1 MKRILSIILFAA
13 GVFGVG
19 QAKEQLSPDQTL
31 WFTSPAENWA
41 QQALHIGNGYMG
53 ASFYG
58 SVNRERFDIA
68 EKTFWTG
75 GPHSLSDFKSPII
88 KGGKD
93 KIDEI
98 RKLIV
103 EKKYVEA
110 DSLCRK
116 YMVGNYSHYGYFSMV
131 GNLYIDF
138 PESEHPVKDYVRGID
153 LSTSR
158 GFVEYVQEDTYFKR
172 EYFCSYP
179 DKLMVLHFTSDK
191 KNKINF
197 NLSQILTYPAS
208 QVKKETD
215 GLVFNGVIKGNGLK
229 YCIRIK
235 VLQEGGTV
243 SIVNQNICIE
253 GADQATVLYAVDT
266 EYKQEYPLY
275 KGENPQ
281 NNTAKIIKNAGI
293 KGYEKIKNDHIADY
307 QALYNRVKLILKGDE
322 LSEKLPTDTRVRQ
335 LQNGF
340 TDDSSLKTLWF
351 NLSRY
356 LIISASR
363 PGTLPSTLQGV
374 WNTFEKAPWN
384 GNFQSNINLQE
395 MYWSCGPTRLTE
407 CENAYISWVKDLVE
421 SGRKTAEKYYG
432 TRGWVSH
439 STGNIWGHT
448 VPGDDILWGL
458 YPSGAAWHC
467 RHLWEHYVFTQD
479 IDYLKNEA
487 YPIMKEAALF
497 WLENLTPYEGYLIA
511 APTVSAEHGIEMRNG
526 SPVEFSTVNG
536 EECAKKI
543 FTVPAYQDIV
553 MIYDLFSNVVDAANA
568 LHVDKEFSKNI
579 TIAKDK
585 LYPLKKGKYGQLQEW
600 VADVDNPRDHHRH
613 IAHLYGMYP
622 GNMISYTYTPEWAN
636 AVKKSLEMR
645 GFGEFGDRWPHTGGN
660 WSAAWRI
667 ALWARLHEGNTA
679 MYIFNRLIKENG
691 YENMM
696 SNQSGNMQVDAT
708 MATAGLFAEM
718 LLQSHDGFI
727 DLLPALPTEWP
738 EGKITGLAARGG
750 YIIDIEWKNGSLVK
764 AEIKMSKGSIFP
776 VVKVNGTS
784 ISDDDSRII
793 VKQL

>member
-293 KGYEKIKNDHIADY
+293 PVLYDFSDEWTDDKLQSICKNINIAFFSGKDLDEECLKDY
-307 QALYNRVKLILKGDE
+307 LAKCVDSYGCYLAITTIGGRGAIVYNGRKFYRKLPYNFAGGVIDTTGAGDSWITGFISSYIDNMKKMEILKKNSPDNF
-322 LSEKLPTDTRVRQ
+322 LSQSDVEDFEDHVIEQSMCL
-335 LQNGF
+335 G
-340 TDDSSLKTLWF
+340 
-351 NLSRY
+351 NLLAR
-356 LIISASR
+356 R
-363 PGTLPSTLQGV
+363 
-374 WNTFEKAPWN
+374 N
-384 GNFQSNINLQE
+384 
-395 MYWSCGPTRLTE
+395 C
-407 CENAYISWVKDLVE
+407 LVE
-421 SGRKTAEKYYG
+421 GSFGK
-432 TRGWVSH
+432 
-439 STGNIWGHT
+439 
-448 VPGDDILWGL
+448 
-458 YPSGAAWHC
+458 
-467 RHLWEHYVFTQD
+467 
-479 IDYLKNEA
+479 
-487 YPIMKEAALF
+487 
-497 WLENLTPYEGYLIA
+497 
-511 APTVSAEHGIEMRNG
+511 G
-526 SPVEFSTVNG
+526 SPF
-536 EECAKKI
+536 
-543 FTVPAYQDIV
+543 
-553 MIYDLFSNVVDAANA
+553 
-568 LHVDKEFSKNI
+568 
-579 TIAKDK
+579 
-585 LYPLKKGKYGQLQEW
+585 
-600 VADVDNPRDHHRH
+600 
-613 IAHLYGMYP
+613 
-622 GNMISYTYTPEWAN
+622 
-636 AVKKSLEMR
+636 
-645 GFGEFGDRWPHTGGN
+645 
-660 WSAAWRI
+660 
-667 ALWARLHEGNTA
+667 
-679 MYIFNRLIKENG
+679 
-691 YENMM
+691 
-696 SNQSGNMQVDAT
+696 
-708 MATAGLFAEM
+708 
-718 LLQSHDGFI
+718 
-727 DLLPALPTEWP
+727 
-738 EGKITGLAARGG
+738 
-750 YIIDIEWKNGSLVK
+750 
-764 AEIKMSKGSIFP
+764 
-776 VVKVNGTS
+776 
-784 ISDDDSRII
+784 
-793 VKQL
+793 

>member
-281 NNTAKIIKNAGI
+281 NTTLDIIK
-293 KGYEKIKNDHIADY
+293 
-307 QALYNRVKLILKGDE
+307 
-322 LSEKLPTDTRVRQ
+322 
-335 LQNGF
+335 
-340 TDDSSLKTLWF
+340 
-351 NLSRY
+351 
-356 LIISASR
+356 
-363 PGTLPSTLQGV
+363 
-374 WNTFEKAPWN
+374 
-384 GNFQSNINLQE
+384 
-395 MYWSCGPTRLTE
+395 
-407 CENAYISWVKDLVE
+407 
-421 SGRKTAEKYYG
+421 KY
-432 TRGWVSH
+432 S
-439 STGNIWGHT
+439 
-448 VPGDDILWGL
+448 
-458 YPSGAAWHC
+458 
-467 RHLWEHYVFTQD
+467 
-479 IDYLKNEA
+479 
-487 YPIMKEAALF
+487 
-497 WLENLTPYEGYLIA
+497 
-511 APTVSAEHGIEMRNG
+511 
-526 SPVEFSTVNG
+526 
-536 EECAKKI
+536 
-543 FTVPAYQDIV
+543 
-553 MIYDLFSNVVDAANA
+553 
-568 LHVDKEFSKNI
+568 
-579 TIAKDK
+579 
-585 LYPLKKGKYGQLQEW
+585 
-600 VADVDNPRDHHRH
+600 
-613 IAHLYGMYP
+613 
-622 GNMISYTYTPEWAN
+622 
-636 AVKKSLEMR
+636 
-645 GFGEFGDRWPHTGGN
+645 
-660 WSAAWRI
+660 
-667 ALWARLHEGNTA
+667 
-679 MYIFNRLIKENG
+679 
-691 YENMM
+691 
-696 SNQSGNMQVDAT
+696 
-708 MATAGLFAEM
+708 
-718 LLQSHDGFI
+718 
-727 DLLPALPTEWP
+727 
-738 EGKITGLAARGG
+738 
-750 YIIDIEWKNGSLVK
+750 
-764 AEIKMSKGSIFP
+764 
-776 VVKVNGTS
+776 
-784 ISDDDSRII
+784 
-793 VKQL
+793 